1 MQTVLLVIHIMIA
14 ASLVGV
20 VLVQR
25 SEGGA
30 LGIGGGGFM
39 TGRGAANA
47 LTRMTTYLAAAFFAT
62 SIALALVANHLNQD
76 RSVFETPAAASAP
89 AAPATSGDSVPG
101 TVVAPATPAAP
112 AGRGGVLDKL
122 QVPGGGQAPLPRAP
136 QGQ

>member
-39 TGRGAANA
+39 SGRGAANA
-47 LTRMTTYLAAAFFAT
+47 LTRMTTYLAAGFFAT
-62 SIALALVANHLNQD
+62 SIALALLANHLNQD
-76 RSVFETPAAASAP
+76 RSAFESPAAVSAP
-89 AAPATSGDSVPG
+89 ATPASPADSPTVPG
-101 TVVAPATPAAP
+101 TAVAPATPP
-112 AGRGGVLDKL
+112 ARGGVLDKL
-122 QVPGGGQAPLPRAP
+122 QVPGGGQAPIPRAP